1 MPEYPWIIYRMSEGP
16 LTTKEVHQGVNE
28 QLNRKL
34 GTDWGYSEYEWA
46 NLLQGFRPLPI
57 RTASGTIAHFE
68 DGADSVPMKSVVANI
83 VPVQEGT
90 GTPSPSNPRPISG
103 TDELT
108 LKHDNDNMLSLPTF
122 DFTIQGVRVYTNE
135 DGNVVLNGTS
145 TGGISS
151 DNALWTNN
159 LRFSLP
165 KGHYYL
171 SCNSFSTYGAVVVV
185 KNTDTNATI
194 CQFDSNWQV
203 DLTET
208 TPMRIGIYIP
218 AGKTF
223 DNFVCN
229 FEASLDNITYDVP
242 NRETYTF
249 DLGQEIIGGTADVV
263 GGVGSKT
270 MAEIDLGDLSWTK
283 QTMQNGS
290 GFTARIEDGEPI
302 GNVNSSGALCEI
314 YPEDISVQNPY
325 YIADETFKYGGTYF
339 GKRNVTILDSTKEN
353 MTASEF
359 KTAMTGIKFAYP
371 LETPTDFTF
380 TGQPINS
387 YLGVNNVWTDSGN
400 TKVTYKYKTGEGGST
415 KKKYLPIFY
424 DFYGKGCRHL

>member
-1 MPEYPWIIYRMSEGP
+1 MIDNKTIRKVIMLNKLLPSGSPTYEEREASGAVANFTTNVAMPFVSLDCEI
-16 LTTKEVHQGVNE
+16 
-28 QLNRKL
+28 
-34 GTDWGYSEYEWA
+34 
-46 NLLQGFRPLPI
+46 LPI
-57 RTASGTIAHFE
+57 
-68 DGADSVPMKSVVANI
+68 
-83 VPVQEGT
+83 QEGT

-103 TDELT
+103 TSVLDIYHSGADTSEYDTT
-108 LKHDNDNMLSLPTF
+108 LVS
-122 DFTIQGVRVYTNE
+122 
-135 DGNVVLNGTS
+135 
-145 TGGISS
+145 
-151 DNALWTNN
+151 
-159 LRFSLP
+159 
-165 KGHYYL
+165 
-171 SCNSFSTYGAVVVV
+171 
-185 KNTDTNATI
+185 
-194 CQFDSNWQV
+194 
-203 DLTET
+203 
-208 TPMRIGIYIP
+208 
-218 AGKTF
+218 
-223 DNFVCN
+223 
-229 FEASLDNITYDVP
+229 
-242 NRETYTF
+242 
-249 DLGQEIIGGTADVV
+249 LGQEIIGGTADVV

-270 MAEIDLGDLSWTK
+270 MAEIDLGDLLWTK

-400 TKVTYKYKTGEGGST
+400 TKVTYKYKTGEGGSST
-415 KKKYLPIFY
+415 KKYLPIFY